1 MALATGGGVTPLLD
15 LDVAELIAWHG
26 ELAAAAAAPR
36 QVAVKPPR

>member
-26 ELAAAAAAPR
+26 ELAAAAPR